1 MPVLARARV
10 AATSS
15 PTGRSVDRACLALA
29 RATGHCV
36 LAVVPARGDVVS
48 LGRFHQRPARDAGG
62 VALARRTS
70 GGRACAFGDG
80 FLRLVL
86 AQPHRS
92 ALVGDDPATLA
103 PEQVL
108 NRAVRGPMA
117 ALERLGVAVHYPGRD
132 LLTVAGRPLAALGL
146 AVEDDGA
153 TLVDVVLS
161 GTRDAALLPALL
173 DRADPTG
180 VVRAD
185 LLLPDAVTSL
195 ARLGRDVAPDDLA
208 AAAARGYADRLGV
221 TLGDTHDVIPSD
233 DDADAAWETARRPDP
248 RHTMH
253 ATARTAIGVLEA
265 HAARAADG
273 TVADLRLAGDL
284 LASTRVVAALEEHLR
299 GVPLERAAVTIAVAR
314 ALGAS
319 DGVLL
324 GVGPEML
331 VEAIVSLVS

>member
-10 AATSS
+10 AATAST
-15 PTGRSVDRACLALA
+15 TGHAVDRACLALT

-36 LAVVPARGDVVS
+36 LAVAPARGDVVS
-48 LGRFHQRPARDAGG
+48 LGRFHQRPAGDEARG

-117 ALERLGVAVHYPGRD
+117 ALERLGIPVHYPGRD
-132 LLTVAGRPLAALGL
+132 LLTVAGRPLAVLGL

-161 GTRDAALLPALL
+161 GTRDAALLPGLL

-185 LLLPDAVTSL
+185 MLLPDAVTSL
-195 ARLGRDVAPDDLA
+195 ARLGCDVAPDDLA

-221 TLGDTHDVIPSD
+221 TPGDTHDVTPSD
-233 DDADAAWETARRPDP
+233 MDATWETARRPDP

-284 LASTRVVAALEEHLR
+284 LASTRVVAALEGHLR
-299 GVPLERAAVTIAVAR
+299 GVPLERGAVTAAVAR

-324 GVGPEML
+324 GVGPELL
-331 VEAIVSLVS
+331 VEAIVGLVS